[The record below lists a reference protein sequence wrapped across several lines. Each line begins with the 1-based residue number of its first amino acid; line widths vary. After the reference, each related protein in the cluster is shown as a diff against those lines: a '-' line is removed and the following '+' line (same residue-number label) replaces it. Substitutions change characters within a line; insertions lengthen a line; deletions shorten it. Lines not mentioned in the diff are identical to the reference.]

1 MNNVVSV
8 SAKIRTLT
16 DFHSR
21 ISGNQQPPSNA
32 EVITTLKYFTQ
43 TLIGFLKDIAPKN
56 GHLFVK
62 FTSDA
67 QRSNLYP
74 NLNYSGLFYGIVNLL
89 DVFPLIQTGQS
100 AIGEA
105 ILDCLKA
112 LYFFLDR
119 DAVDQYPI
127 LIASQLDVFSS
138 DLHKKIVSLL
148 TECVLPYTLSEDCYG
163 ALSVPVV
170 LMLVLQ
176 QHSDPSLHTCLI
188 ENLMAHKN
196 DMYAE
201 LIAVIA
207 KGTSE
212 ARVSAANLLFH
223 YWPIINPHII
233 HRKAI
238 QYRAHAW
245 SSPICQNINC
255 NDKPAAVKRV
265 YDPVLCAKMADS
277 APPMFLCKNC
287 SDDIE
292 TKEPVF
298 YIAQPMPASN
308 ATMCQNKAC
317 ESTNR
322 VAIGTC
328 FHVDCI
334 RSHGFVP
341 LRLCQECLQAI
352 HCTKKH
358 EEHLVHIGLTCAWD
372 SEIERDMVEAVVKLL
387 KETSGQLEGQEGETK
402 RPKWLRQLEAGQ
414 SLGKDIDNMSDERR
428 MLSRYGIWLMAALCP
443 PSKEAP
449 EVGVGY
455 IMSML
460 FQWFATTALLPN
472 DSMGAALEQLK
483 TDFASDWLNMAI
495 TNHYEVFI
503 SILNPNL
510 PDYAQVG
517 GVWDKLCSRKDQ
529 LKEGLSKL
537 LSLMPYDV
545 ISMDTW
551 NRVIANWLRV
561 IAEPSDDEDFS
572 ELKVLLCKIFEPDL
586 CPLPFDQKK
595 VFEFIF
601 TRLATGNYNEVLDA
615 LDWLHLLC
623 RMDIRISMDMIL
635 EMATIC
641 LRRSHE
647 IKPTANVEDDLDEDI
662 GPMAVQVVM
671 VDIVAQQMKLNEG
684 SNELNDYTDQL
695 FVVMALIMQYPEGT
709 SKYDLHSCQN
719 PEADQFSDCIRCQQ
733 AVYLYQI
740 VMQLVE
746 QLCPKNEIRIEVD
759 DINHSDWLAEA
770 QLSESITTAS
780 RQASNPLSPRN
791 MISSIV
797 QSPGVFSNFPQAPKG
812 TLASPQYLQATM
824 ESPAYDEFA
833 GILPSEEIETA
844 FAEQVTVTERDLGH
858 ETCQVVTETLLNSL
872 HDGSGCNPQS
882 RDNQFWDTS
891 VGRFKFSVDQLPPQL
906 QFVHSLLM
914 NIDRE
919 LDPDVQYF
927 LLTILKYLCLH
938 YEALSHAKREYRGY
952 LIWTQENLFI
962 PKLWKLLKS
971 NFAQGGQLAVPLIIH
986 AMTLPCGEDVFW
998 NVVNKDF
1005 TSAEWEVRFKAV
1017 ERIYV
1022 LAHLV
1027 PAGPVKANKLLQTCL
1042 SCAFSHLIVS
1052 VNDPNAAVAQRTLL
1066 LLQAMPSQA
1075 LNLICYCLESQFDSC
1090 ILDRPLIIGRIFLL
1104 TQIVPNQNF
1113 FSWDFFIQR
1122 FETLALEAQLKR
1134 QQGEHTFV
1142 QDLLHTDP
1150 MSELYQ
1156 RKVTKAR
1163 QSLNEAGSVRSI
1175 VKSLRENSLK
1185 HQLTMSA
1192 KVEKVKGRGKS
1203 RDRNRE
1209 RDKDKHRNMNMNMK
1223 MNRDMNIN
1231 INMDRDRER
1240 TETQGGARSSALA
1253 KVRLRMKARRATHLR
1268 GRRGATTGA
1277 DVARIKLRKV
1287 IMMVK
1292 VCNAFRSFT
1301 DKICQ
1306 LTPMNVMRSRT
1317 SSPEPGL
1324 VEEQGNMKP
1333 TALAAIT
1340 TAFPCTVNV
1349 NFVDTGPSTINQAA
1363 QDAGG
1368 QYGRLR
1374 EFTDEESNLCLLLN
1388 RVVDMENPERHTVY
1402 ITVALFV
1409 HFLSNKK
1416 QTNDEKASAK
1426 KQSVLLRHF
1435 NTLLGYSNSEKCF
1448 TIPPHRIRR
1457 AAVCNAFMLG
1467 LPQVLDNN
1475 MMIGNQMLPIIV
1487 QLLLHLPS
1495 PQKYASDS
1503 SSADYSLCL
1512 LSQNLRYHWLHSVI
1526 LILYK
1531 YRFDALP
1538 ISDLITKLMMIVIA
1552 TLECHCHVFECNAT
1566 EAHVPEFE
1574 EWSDTSD
1581 ESEEEKVIKE
1591 EEDDN
1596 KMVHLEEG
1604 LHSRPESLKVNQLRS
1619 NQPAIIEPE
1628 SGTPSKL
1635 LANSRRNKRKGQRK
1649 KKRIVRA
1656 ECVRLAC
1663 TYCNTP
1669 IETFD
1674 EETISL
1680 CLIALST
1687 FLHRESS
1694 MAAPLLYR
1702 IIKTVTTFI
1711 HYPMYPWNENNVF
1724 VPGNSQSVAK
1734 QLIRVIIHQFSTS
1747 GIALQLFDSK
1757 IDNPLAFWET
1767 ICKSLMDFTDLNP
1780 IALIQCLFD
1789 DLMNNWTL
1797 KLDRVFHNLAA
1808 FINYVPLDTYFS
1820 NWTAVVAQLDA
1831 FFRRYQSQIISE
1843 NNSNGN
1849 SQRKPIKTEFKSL
1862 IAVMSQV
1869 MKVQNFS
1876 TFKTSVAMVEAYGKW
1891 MTEALHECKA
1901 DLKDLLS
1908 ICSICNRAM
1917 HRERDKQC
1925 LTRVI
1930 VTELVHA
1937 IKFRC
1942 ELVETNYMTIVK
1954 LVLQDFGENV
1964 SDDIPDLDQ
1973 YSTGGSETI
1982 RPFLSD
1988 LLEFIADLHVLSK
2001 LKKQTNS
2008 DRMGGDLKAGL
2019 AETLALE
2026 MSRPA
2031 HRDNRTVGRFIP
2043 WLLSPPNITQAVP
2056 GAFAESVTNV
2066 RVLSWLLL
2074 GALHANQECFPVPIN
2089 CSNHMADYIHFV
2101 LAGFADQ
2108 SKQSVVH
2115 MSALFHAFH
2124 LCQLWT
2130 VYCEKAASVNEDSFN
2145 KAPENIVDFWS
2156 RVTPAILQ
2164 LLSHSKVLAD
2174 MVNLHFVNTIQAL
2187 QQCNSA
2193 TLCQLY
2199 PMWQPILTVYHSQIP
2214 SQLRIKLDACENQA
2228 PVDAA
2233 PLAPWLKKVR
2243 YKISQIELQT
2253 SAASPFYNV

>member
-1 MNNVVSV
+1 MATTRAATF

-43 TLIGFLKDIAPKN
+43 TLIGFLKDISPKN

-62 FTSDA
+62 FTADA

-89 DVFPLIQTGQS
+89 DVFPLIQTGQA
-100 AIGEA
+100 AIGES

-119 DAVDQYPI
+119 DTVDQLPI
-127 LIASQLDVFSS
+127 LIASQLDVFSH

-148 TECVLPYTLSEDCYG
+148 TECILPYTLSDDCYG

-176 QHSDPSLHTCLI
+176 QHSDPSLHTCLV

-196 DMYAE
+196 SMYAE

-238 QYRAHAW
+238 QYRVHAW
-245 SSPICQNINC
+245 STPPCQHINC
-255 NDKPAAVKRV
+255 ADKSPAMKRI
-265 YDPVLCAKMADS
+265 YDPVLCAKMGDS
-277 APPMFLCKNC
+277 APPMFLCKSC
-287 SDDIE
+287 ADDIE
-292 TKEPVF
+292 TEDPVR
-298 YIAQPMPASN
+298 YISQPMPASN
-308 ATMCQNKAC
+308 STICQNKGC
-317 ESTNR
+317 ESANR

-328 FHVDCI
+328 FHDDCI

-341 LRLCQECLQAI
+341 LRLCQECLQAL
-352 HCTKKH
+352 HSLPDKAN
-358 EEHLVHIGLTCAWD
+358 HLVHAGLTCAWD
-372 SEIERDMVEAVVKLL
+372 SDIERDMVEAVVKLL

-428 MLSRYGIWLMAALCP
+428 MLSRFGIWLMSALCP

-449 EVGVGY
+449 DVGVGY

-495 TNHYEVFI
+495 TNHYDVFI

-551 NRVIANWLRV
+551 NIVIANWLRV

-586 CPLPFDQKK
+586 CPLPFEQKK

-601 TRLATGNYNEVLDA
+601 NRLSTGNYNEVLDA

-635 EMATIC
+635 EMATLC

-647 IKPTANVEDDLDEDI
+647 IRPQINPEDDLDEDI

-671 VDIVAQQMKLNEG
+671 VDIIAQQMKLNEG
-684 SNELNDYTDQL
+684 SNELNDHKDQL

-709 SKYDLHSCQN
+709 SKFDSHSCQN

-746 QLCPKNEIRIEVD
+746 QLCPKTEIRIEVD
-759 DINHSDWLAEA
+759 DTNHSDWLAEA
-770 QLSESITTAS
+770 QMSESITTVS

-791 MISSIV
+791 AISSAG
-797 QSPGVFSNFPQAPKG
+797 QSPGAFSNFPQPQFKDF
-812 TLASPQYLQATM
+812 LASPQYLQATM

-833 GILPSEEIETA
+833 GVLPSEEIETA
-844 FAEQVTVTERDLGH
+844 FAQQVTVTERDLGH
-858 ETCQVVTETLLNSL
+858 ETCQVVTETVLDNLNDSP
-872 HDGSGCNPQS
+872 SNPTS

-891 VGRFKFSVDQLPPQL
+891 VGRFKFTIDQLPPQL

-914 NIDRE
+914 NIERE

-927 LLTILKYLCLH
+927 LLVILKYLCLH
-938 YEALSHAKREYRGY
+938 TGALSHAKREYRGY
-952 LIWTQENLFI
+952 LIWTQENLLI
-962 PKLWKLLKS
+962 PKLWGLLKS
-971 NFAQGGQLAVPLIIH
+971 NFAQGGQIAVPLIIH

-1005 TSAEWEVRFKAV
+1005 TSEKWEVRFKAV

-1027 PAGPVKANKLLQTCL
+1027 PSSPVKANKLLQTCL

-1066 LLQAMPSQA
+1066 SLQAMPSQA

-1163 QSLNEAGSVRSI
+1163 QSLNEACSVRSI

-1192 KVEKVKGRGKS
+1192 KIEKAQEIR
-1203 RDRNRE
+1203 
-1209 RDKDKHRNMNMNMK
+1209 
-1223 MNRDMNIN
+1223 
-1231 INMDRDRER
+1231 
-1240 TETQGGARSSALA
+1240 
-1253 KVRLRMKARRATHLR
+1253 ARRTTHLR

-1292 VCNAFRSFT
+1292 VVNAFRSITDRIYQFT
-1301 DKICQ
+1301 PK
-1306 LTPMNVMRSRT
+1306 PGKRSR
-1317 SSPEPGL
+1317 SSTPEPGFI
-1324 VEEQGNMKP
+1324 EQQGGPNVQQ
-1333 TALAAIT
+1333 TALTAIS
-1340 TAFPCTVNV
+1340 TAFPLDSTEA
-1349 NFVDTGPSTINQAA
+1349 STISQAA
-1363 QDAGG
+1363 QEAGS

-1435 NTLLGYSNSEKCF
+1435 NTLLGFSNSEKCF
-1448 TIPPHRIRR
+1448 TIPPHRMRR
-1457 AAVCNAFMLG
+1457 AAVCNAFILG
-1467 LPQVLDNN
+1467 LAQILDNN

-1487 QLLLHLPS
+1487 QLLVHLPS
-1495 PQKYASDS
+1495 PQKFASDS
-1503 SSADYSLCL
+1503 STADYSLSL

-1538 ISDLITKLMMIVIA
+1538 VSDLITKLMMIVIA

-1566 EAHVPEFE
+1566 EAHTPEFE
-1574 EWSDTSD
+1574 EWSDSSE

-1591 EEDDN
+1591 EEDDHT
-1596 KMVHLEEG
+1596 KMYQMAEEG
-1604 LHSRPESLKVNQLRS
+1604 VLSRPESLKMNKDLKN

-1628 SGTPSKL
+1628 AGQTPSKL

-1649 KKRIVRA
+1649 KKKLVRA
-1656 ECVRLAC
+1656 ECVRLSC
-1663 TYCNTP
+1663 TYCNAP

-1680 CLIALST
+1680 CLISLST

-1694 MAAPLLYR
+1694 MAAPLLFR
-1702 IIKTVTTFI
+1702 IFKTVTNFI

-1734 QLIRVIIHQFSTS
+1734 QLIRVIVHQFSTS

-1757 IDNPLAFWET
+1757 IEKPLQFWET
-1767 ICKSLMDFTDLNP
+1767 ICKSLLDFNDLNP
-1780 IALIQCLFD
+1780 IAFIQCLLD
-1789 DLMNNWTL
+1789 DMMNNWSL
-1797 KLDRVFHNLAA
+1797 KLDRIFHNLSA
-1808 FINYVPLDTYFS
+1808 FISFVPLDAHFS
-1820 NWTAVVAQLDA
+1820 NWTSVVGQLDS
-1831 FFRRYQSQIISE
+1831 FFRRYQSQIVAE
-1843 NNSNGN
+1843 NNNNGN
-1849 SQRKPIKTEFKSL
+1849 SQRRPVTTEFKSL
-1862 IAVMSQV
+1862 IVIMSQV

-1891 MTEALHECKA
+1891 MTEVLHECKA

-1942 ELVETNYMTIVK
+1942 ELVEPNYMNIVK
-1954 LVLQDFGENV
+1954 IILQDFGENV
-1964 SDDIPDLDQ
+1964 SDEIPDLDQ
-1973 YSTGGSETI
+1973 YSTGGSEAI

-2019 AETLALE
+2019 AEILALE

-2074 GALHANQECFPVPIN
+2074 GALHANQDCFPVPIN

-2130 VYCEKAASVNEDSFN
+2130 VYCEKAAAVNEDSFH

-2164 LLSHSKVLAD
+2164 LLAHSKVLAD

-2214 SQLRIKLDACENQA
+2214 SQLRIKLDACENQQ
-2228 PVDAA
+2228 PVDAQ
-2233 PLAPWLKKVR
+2233 PLGPWLKKVR